1 MNFQDYYYAKS
12 LKYEKTMESLS
23 LISNIHSGIRNGLLT
38 ISISYVIFTAISN
51 NFIKASINTKISI
64 LIAFFFVIIGIII
77 CSFSVNNIYE
87 NRYKHPE
94 VYKWIIPHLILLLIF
109 FIILFNRILYHRIIN
124 V

>member
-1 MNFQDYYYAKS
+1 MSFQDYYYEKS
-12 LKYEKTMESLS
+12 LKYEKNMESLS

-38 ISISYVIFTAISN
+38 ISIAYVIFTAISN
-51 NFIKASINTKISI
+51 DFIKVSFNTKISI

-77 CSFSVNNIYE
+77 CLFSVENIYE

-94 VYKWIIPHLILLLIF
+94 VYKWIVPHIILLLIF
-109 FIILFNRILYHRIIN
+109 FIILINRILYHFIIN